1 MICSMILSKL
11 IAEIT
16 VERRYMCATADA
28 QTSFTLSA
36 YTFRAVIVLRIDLG
50 T

>member
-16 VERRYMCATADA
+16 VEHGYMCATADA

-36 YTFRAVIVLRIDLG
+36 YTLRAVIVLRIDLD